1 MRRTIPLP
9 FPSDPALTDASVLGA
24 AVRAVRTGAGMTLGD
39 AAAFLNVAKQTLGD
53 LERGK
58 ASVGLGLALKI
69 ADGLGVALFVA
80 PSAQREQIRRRLQSL
95 RP

>member
-1 MRRTIPLP
+1 MRRIIPIP

-24 AVRAVRTGAGMTLGD
+24 AVRAARTGAGMTLEN

-58 ASVGLGLALKI
+58 TSVGLGLALKI

-80 PSAQREQIRRRLQSL
+80 PAAQREQIRRQIKNS
-95 RP
+95 PQ